1 LTAQP
6 PRRHSI
12 FTALLLILVGAIFLL
27 DQFYPGF
34 RLGHLIRLYW
44 PVLIILWGVAKLL
57 DHLAAREGQ
66 TRAPLLSGA
75 EAALLVILAFVLVG
89 FVVRDW
95 VQGHFPDVDVNFP
108 PFHQSYSRSQELPPQ
123 VIPAGAHVEVDTLRG
138 NITIEAGNDLRV
150 SGTESSWGRTESAAD
165 ERMRQVNIVVEKT
178 TNGYRIHP
186 EHQDNFEAR
195 VGVDLDLQVPK
206 TVSIVAD
213 TNRGNVRVTGISGR
227 IDTHSGNGDID
238 IRGAGSDVN
247 AALQDGDAR
256 ITDVRGN
263 VHVTGRGNDVE
274 VSNVSGDAAVNG
286 AFIEATRLRDVA
298 KTTRCTSPWS
308 DVTVDQLTGR
318 MDLDEGDIQIANAGG
333 DAKIVSHNKDIE
345 LEAIEGRLDVSNA
358 HGDIKIDYSTPPR
371 NPVSVWNDSGDVE
384 LTLPSRSNFQI
395 SAISRSGD
403 IKNDFDTPSLQL
415 VNQEG
420 NGKLN
425 GRFGTGGPM
434 ISVTTS
440 YGTIHLNKSD

>member
-1 LTAQP
+1 LTAQS

-57 DHLAAREGQ
+57 DHLAARDGQ
-66 TRAPLLSGA
+66 TRAPLLSGG

-95 VQGHFPDVDVNFP
+95 VQSHFPDVDVNFP
-108 PFHQSYSRSQELPPQ
+108 PFHQSYSRSQQLPPQ
-123 VIPAGAHVEVDTLRG
+123 VIPASAHVEVDTLRG

-150 SGTESSWGRTESAAD
+150 SGRESSWGRTESAAD

-195 VGVDLDLQVPK
+195 VGVDLDVQVPK

-263 VHVTGRGNDVE
+263 VRVTGRGNDVE
-274 VSNVSGDAAVNG
+274 VSHVSGDTAVNG
-286 AFIEATRLRDVA
+286 AFIEATRVRDVA

-308 DVTVDQLTGR
+308 YVTVDQLTGR
-318 MDLDEGDIQIANAGG
+318 MDLDEGDIQIADAGG
-333 DAKIVSHNKDIE
+333 DAKIVSHNKDVE

-371 NPVSVWNDSGDVE
+371 DPVSVWNDSGDVE
-384 LTLPSRSNFQI
+384 LTLPSRSNFQV

-403 IKNDFDTPSLQL
+403 IKNDFDAPSLQL
-415 VNQEG
+415 VNQQG

-425 GRFGTGGPM
+425 GQFGTGGPM

>member
-44 PVLIILWGVAKLL
+44 PVLIILWGLAKLV

-66 TRAPLLSGA
+66 TRALLSGG
-75 EAALLVILAFVLVG
+75 EAALLVILAFVLTG

-95 VQGHFPDVDVNFP
+95 VQGRFPDVDVNFP
-108 PFHQSYSRSQELPPQ
+108 PFNQSYSRSQQLPPQ

-138 NITIEAGNDLRV
+138 NITIEAGSDLRV
-150 SGTESSWGRTESAAD
+150 SGRESSWGRTESAAD
-165 ERMRQVNIVVEKT
+165 ERMKQVNIVVEKT

-195 VGVDLDLQVPK
+195 VGVDLDVQVPK
-206 TVSIVAD
+206 TVSLAAD

-227 IDTHSGNGDID
+227 IDTHSGSGDID
-238 IRGAGSDVN
+238 VRGAGSDVN

-256 ITDVRGN
+256 ITDVGGN
-263 VHVTGRGNDVE
+263 AHVTGRGNDVE
-274 VSNVSGDAAVNG
+274 VSNVAGDAAVDG
-286 AFIEATRLRDVA
+286 AFIEATRVRNVA

-308 DVTVDQLTGR
+308 SVTVDQLTGR
-318 MDLDEGDIQIANAGG
+318 MDLDKGDIQIADAGG
-333 DAKIVSHNKDIE
+333 ALKIVSHNKDIE
-345 LEAIEGRLDVSNA
+345 LEGIEGRLDVSNA
-358 HGDIKIDYSTPPR
+358 HGDIKIDYSSPPR
-371 NPVSVWNDSGDVE
+371 NPVSVWNESGDVE

-403 IKNDFDTPSLQL
+403 IENDFDAPSLQL
-415 VNQEG
+415 VNQQG

-425 GRFGTGGPM
+425 GQFGTGGPM